1 MPLKPDADRPAIPAS
16 SGKGGSAPV
25 RTGGGSGS
33 PESRLPAPPH
43 PTGSRPASDAPG
55 PRDLPWRRA
64 LAALL
69 ACGLL
74 GLAVPGLAALLGEDF
89 REAVLVEV
97 ETDPGPSEPAWSD
110 APMEAARFFSERD
123 TMTVVVPRD
132 MTLARFLALHHLE
145 THTGAR
151 EAIREQ
157 LGLSEPSDLLREGDR
172 VTLPLTL
179 RRERP

>member
-1 MPLKPDADRPAIPAS
+1 MLLTPDAEHPAIPAS
-16 SGKGGSAPV
+16 SGTGGAAPV
-25 RTGGGSGS
+25 RAGGNGLAGPAPGS
-33 PESRLPAPPH
+33 PRVGVEPV
-43 PTGSRPASDAPG
+43 
-55 PRDLPWRRA
+55 PWRRV
-64 LAALL
+64 LAVLL

-74 GLAVPGLAALLGEDF
+74 ALAVPGLAALLGEGF

-97 ETDPGPSEPAWSD
+97 EVDPTASEPTWSD
-110 APMEAARFFSERD
+110 APMEAARFFAQRD
-123 TMTVVVPRD
+123 TLTVVVPRD

-157 LGLSEPSDLLREGDR
+157 LGLTEPSDLLREGDR